1 MTGMRFFRIILIFL
15 FFIAARARAEVLDRI
30 VGVVDKEIILLSELE
45 SQLQLYAIQ
54 SGTVISDEAVRD
66 SLKRELLDRMIE
78 DKVLL
83 VQAERDTSINVSNKE
98 VEDALNDQIQRI
110 RAQFPS
116 EDAFLDQ
123 LQAEG
128 LTLKSLREQ
137 YRDEVRNQ
145 LMKDKLIQKR
155 LALVRVS
162 SGEVKRFYE
171 ANRDSLPEKPAGVR
185 LAHILVGSQPGQAT
199 RDSLYQY
206 ASLIRQKA
214 VEGEDF
220 ALLARTYSDDPSG
233 AEGGDLGWFSRGEMV
248 PEFEEAAFSLGV
260 GQISDVVETQYG
272 FHIIKCTGRKGDK
285 VRASHI
291 LIRVAPSE
299 SDLAGKLSLADSLY
313 QLILDGANFAEL
325 AREYSDDA
333 NSREQGG
340 ELGWYAAD
348 DLLPEFKEALSGME
362 VGEVTPPVASEFGYH
377 IILLEEKR
385 ASSPIDLTEDYDT
398 LEEMA
403 KRDKTRRQL
412 EDWLQQ
418 ISSELYIDK
427 RL

>member
-1 MTGMRFFRIILIFL
+1 MAGMRFIRAALIIV
-15 FFIAARARAEVLDRI
+15 FFTPAWARAEVLDRI
-30 VGVVDKEIILLSELE
+30 VGVVDNEIILMSELE

-54 SGTVISDEAVRD
+54 SGTVISDTAVRD
-66 SLKRELLDRMIE
+66 SLKREFLDRMIE

-83 VQAERDTSINVSNKE
+83 VQAERDTSINVTNKE
-98 VEDALNDQIQRI
+98 VEDALSSQIQTI

-116 EDAFLDQ
+116 EDAFQDQ
-123 LQAEG
+123 LRAEG
-128 LTLKSLREQ
+128 LTIKSLREQ
-137 YRDEVRNQ
+137 YRDEVKNQ
-145 LMKDKLIQKR
+145 IMKDKLIQKR

-214 VEGEDF
+214 VDGEDF
-220 ALLARTYSDDPSG
+220 ALLARNYSDDPSG

-248 PEFEEAAFSLGV
+248 PEFEEAAYSLGV

-272 FHIIKCTGRKGDK
+272 FHIIKCTGRKGDR
-285 VRASHI
+285 VRASHV
-291 LIRVAPSE
+291 LIRVAPSD
-299 SDLAGKLSLADSLY
+299 SDLAGRLSLADSLY
-313 QLILDGANFAEL
+313 QLARDGADFGEL

-333 NSREQGG
+333 SSREKGG

-348 DLLPEFKEALSGME
+348 DLLPEFKEALSGMD
-362 VGEVTPPVASEFGYH
+362 VGEITPPVASEFGYH

-385 ASSPIDLTEDYDT
+385 VSSPIDLTEDYDT

-403 KRDKTRRQL
+403 RRDKTRKQL
-412 EDWLQQ
+412 DEWLQQ
-418 ISSELYIDK
+418 ISAQLYIDK

>member
-1 MTGMRFFRIILIFL
+1 MRNIRIGAILLLIVPVL
-15 FFIAARARAEVLDRI
+15 ARAEVLDRI
-30 VGVVDKEIILLSELE
+30 VAVVDKEIILLSELE
-45 SQLQLYAIQ
+45 AQLQLYAIQ
-54 SGTVISDEAVRD
+54 SGRAISEEAVRD
-66 SLKRELLDRMIE
+66 SLRTELLDRMIE

-83 VQAERDTSINVSNKE
+83 VQAERDTAISVTNKE
-98 VEDALNDQIQRI
+98 VEDALNDQLQRI

-123 LQAEG
+123 LRAEG
-128 LTLKSLREQ
+128 LTMKSLREQ

-145 LMKDKLIQKR
+145 IMKDKLIQRR
-155 LALVRVS
+155 LAGVRVS

-185 LAHILVGSQPGQAT
+185 LAHILIGSQPGQAT

-206 ASLIRQKA
+206 AGLIQQKA

-260 GQISDVVETQYG
+260 GEISGVVETQYG
-272 FHIIKCTGRKGDK
+272 FHIMKCTGRKGDR

-291 LIRVAPSE
+291 LVRVAPSD
-299 SDLAGKLSLADSLY
+299 SDMAGKFSLADSLY
-313 QLILDGANFAEL
+313 HLVLDGADFGQL
-325 AREYSDDA
+325 ASEYSDDA

-348 DLLPEFKEALSGME
+348 DLLPEFKEALSGRD

-385 ASSPIDLTEDYDT
+385 ASSPVDPADDYDT
-398 LEEMA
+398 LEEMTR
-403 KRDKTRRQL
+403 RDKTRRQL
-412 EDWLQQ
+412 EEWLQQ
-418 ISSELYIDK
+418 ISAGLYIDK